1 MPSTRFKPQPQ
12 TQQEF
17 AAERQDQELEEEE
30 QFMEIELDEQ
40 DDDEETKFDQMMNM
54 DPAEL
59 QRNTIPFA
67 GAISQESIH
76 TQSTIKQN
84 HSYHQQ

>member
-1 MPSTRFKPQPQ
+1 
-12 TQQEF
+12 
-17 AAERQDQELEEEE
+17 
-30 QFMEIELDEQ
+30 
-40 DDDEETKFDQMMNM
+40 MMNM